1 VSIPAVQVVISL
13 ALSIAALALLVKK
26 TLLIEVL
33 LMHFLKSF
41 ENQTQVYILD

>member
-13 ALSIAALALLVKK
+13 ALSIAALALLVKM

-33 LMHFLKSF
+33 LMNFFKKF
-41 ENQTQVYILD
+41 